1 MAKKIGIT
9 GGIGTGKTSA
19 CKLFEQL
26 DIPVF
31 YADYEAKWLMM
42 NKAEIKSELISL
54 FGEQAYLDGELN
66 RGFLAQKIF
75 SDATL
80 KSKMEQ
86 IIHPAVAL
94 HFKEWADKHKDKQY
108 VLKEAALIYETRGEQ
123 KLDAVIVVHAD
134 EQIRIQRV
142 MSRDQ
147 STEAQVQD
155 RIKNQ
160 MDQMIKVKK
169 ADFLIENNDDL
180 AALKTAVTEA
190 HHTILNWIK
199 TTS

>member
-108 VLKEAALIYETRGEQ
+108 VLKEAALIYETRGEE

-180 AALKTAVTEA
+180 AALKTAVEEA

>member
-108 VLKEAALIYETRGEQ
+108 VLKEAALIYETRGEE

-160 MDQMIKVKK
+160 MDQMIKVKM

-180 AALKTAVTEA
+180 AALKTAVKEA